1 MKTNKR
7 QTNDKINSKEQVLQ
21 NKTDNSQ
28 IKKNGPA
35 QNDGFRYDYNDN
47 F

>member
-1 MKTNKR
+1 MKTNKK
-7 QTNDKINSKEQVLQ
+7 QPNDKINSKEQALQ
-21 NKTDNSQ
+21 NKPDNTQ
-28 IKKNGPA
+28 ITKKGPA